1 MLCDITIK
9 GEKKLAAKPLPEA
22 LPNSESSGMLGGLV
36 GYRLRRASGRMMAD
50 FASSMAPAALRPVLF
65 GMLCVIRANPG
76 IIQMGLGAELG
87 IQRAN
92 LVPLVNELTGRDLI
106 ERRPAPNDRRAF
118 ALYLTPEGERLLDQA
133 ETMVLQHEE
142 RMLSALSR
150 AERAKLLE
158 LLAKI
163 AAE

>member
-1 MLCDITIK
+1 V
-9 GEKKLAAKPLPEA
+9 AAKPVPEA
-22 LPNSESSGMLGGLV
+22 AQGAGKPDLLDTLV

-50 FASSMAPAALRPVLF
+50 FAISMAPLALRPVLF
-65 GMLCVIRANPG
+65 AMLCTIRANPG
-76 IIQMGLGAELG
+76 IIQMGLGTELG

-92 LVPLVNELTGRDLI
+92 LVPLVNELSARGLI

-118 ALYLTPEGERLLDQA
+118 ALHLTPAGEQLLA
-133 ETMVLQHEE
+133 EAELLVLAHEE
-142 RMLSALSR
+142 RMLAGLTR
-150 AERAKLLE
+150 AERAKLLG

>member
-1 MLCDITIK
+1 M
-9 GEKKLAAKPLPEA
+9 AAKPVPEA
-22 LPNSESSGMLGGLV
+22 EPQAEATPLDGLV
-36 GYRLRRASGRMMAD
+36 GYRLRRASGRMMSD
-50 FASSMAPAALRPVLF
+50 FGSSMAPLALRPVLF
-65 GMLCVIRANPG
+65 AMLCVVRASPG

-106 ERRPAPNDRRAF
+106 ERRPAPNDRRAY
-118 ALYLTPEGERLLDQA
+118 ALYLTGEGERLLDQA
-133 ETMVLQHEE
+133 EKMVGEHEE
-142 RMLSALSR
+142 RMLAALTR
-150 AERAKLLE
+150 PERAKLLE

>member
-1 MLCDITIK
+1 M
-9 GEKKLAAKPLPEA
+9 AAKPDPQASPGAEPSNL
-22 LPNSESSGMLGGLV
+22 LDGLV

-50 FASSMAPAALRPVLF
+50 FATSMAPLALRPVLF
-65 GMLCVIRANPG
+65 AMLCTIRANPG
-76 IIQMGLGAELG
+76 IIQMGLGTELG

-92 LVPLVNELTGRDLI
+92 LVPLVNELTARALI
-106 ERRPAPNDRRAF
+106 ERRPAPNDRRAL
-118 ALYLTPEGERLLDQA
+118 ALYLTQAGEALLAEA
-133 ETMVLQHEE
+133 ETMVLDHEE

-163 AAE
+163 SAD